1 MGCTILSDA
10 KIDKEIDNRLAKA
23 NSAFGRLYKCVW
35 NNKSLKC
42 KTKISVYRAAVLSTL
57 LYGSEAW
64 ITCRSHIKLLERFHQ
79 HCLRTIL
86 NIHWSDFVT
95 NVEVLEQAE
104 VPSIEAILSKY
115 QLQAGRVTRME
126 EHRLPKIFMC
136 DAPSTGYRDRGAP
149 KNRYKDCLKN
159 SLKSCNIDPHQLTI
173 ITAERDGWRHTVHT
187 AVKNFETIRREALK
201 EKRQRRNTRAAA
213 ASENQ
218 NPDQNLK
225 CCYYTRTYL
234 SRIGLVSHERACSGR
249 GRPSF

>member
-126 EHRLPKIFMC
+126 EHRLPKIFMY

-187 AVKNFETIRREALK
+187 AVKNFETIRR
-201 EKRQRRNTRAAA
+201 
-213 ASENQ
+213 
-218 NPDQNLK
+218 
-225 CCYYTRTYL
+225 
-234 SRIGLVSHERACSGR
+234 
-249 GRPSF
+249 

>member
-1 MGCTILSDA
+1 M
-10 KIDKEIDNRLAKA
+10 
-23 NSAFGRLYKCVW
+23 
-35 NNKSLKC
+35 
-42 KTKISVYRAAVLSTL
+42 
-57 LYGSEAW
+57 
-64 ITCRSHIKLLERFHQ
+64 
-79 HCLRTIL
+79 
-86 NIHWSDFVT
+86 T

-187 AVKNFETIRREALK
+187 AVKNFETIRR
-201 EKRQRRNTRAAA
+201 
-213 ASENQ
+213 
-218 NPDQNLK
+218 
-225 CCYYTRTYL
+225 
-234 SRIGLVSHERACSGR
+234 
-249 GRPSF
+249 

>member
-1 MGCTILSDA
+1 M
-10 KIDKEIDNRLAKA
+10 
-23 NSAFGRLYKCVW
+23 
-35 NNKSLKC
+35 KC

-64 ITCRSHIKLLERFHQ
+64 ITCRSHIKL
-79 HCLRTIL
+79 L

-149 KNRYKDCLKN
+149 KNRYKD
-159 SLKSCNIDPHQLTI
+159 
-173 ITAERDGWRHTVHT
+173 
-187 AVKNFETIRREALK
+187 
-201 EKRQRRNTRAAA
+201 
-213 ASENQ
+213 
-218 NPDQNLK
+218 
-225 CCYYTRTYL
+225 
-234 SRIGLVSHERACSGR
+234 
-249 GRPSF
+249 

>member
-23 NSAFGRLYKCVW
+23 NSAFSRLYKCVW

-64 ITCRSHIKLLERFHQ
+64 ITCRSHIKL
-79 HCLRTIL
+79 L

-126 EHRLPKIFMC
+126 EHRLPKIFMY

-187 AVKNFETIRREALK
+187 AVKNFETIRR
-201 EKRQRRNTRAAA
+201 
-213 ASENQ
+213 
-218 NPDQNLK
+218 
-225 CCYYTRTYL
+225 
-234 SRIGLVSHERACSGR
+234 
-249 GRPSF
+249 